1 MQGHQA
7 SGHDRG
13 GHQDDPPAG
22 GWTTLTAGTGVYAG
36 TAGTD
41 LLYLGSAGA
50 TVTVSAVE
58 KLLGGAGTDVVTLS
72 DAGSTL
78 CVGNIETLTGGAG
91 TDVVV
96 IAATGATLAVSGI
109 ETLLGSGA
117 NDVVT
122 VASGTIRYE
131 ARGAGAELTLA
142 AGNGADQIVFSDDG
156 HGGHGGHGGRGGAAF
171 ADSAA
176 YNQVGNFQSG
186 VDQLVLTGRLRARLD
201 DDGDGVV
208 DSASAASGGIDVSAA
223 EAATLTTVVADLT
236 DTDFASVRSAIGTLT
251 NSAAGADVLVLA
263 NDGTDAGAYLVTDRN
278 GDGVI
283 AATEIKLLGLFI
295 NTGSLNAADIAYG

>member
-1 MQGHQA
+1 MQGHQN
-7 SGHDRG
+7 SGHDHGDRP
-13 GHQDDPPAG
+13 DAPLA

-109 ETLLGSGA
+109 ETLLGGGA
-117 NDVVT
+117 DDVITVT
-122 VASGTIRYE
+122 SGTIRYE

-142 AGNGADQIVFSDDG
+142 AGNGADQIVLSDDG
-156 HGGHGGHGGRGGAAF
+156 HGGRGGRGGAAF
-171 ADSAA
+171 ADSAD
-176 YNQVGNFQSG
+176 YNQVSNFQSG

-236 DTDFASVRSAIGTLT
+236 DTDFASVRSAIGALT

-263 NDGTDAGAYLVTDRN
+263 NDGTDSGAYLVTDRN
-278 GDGVI
+278 GDGAI

-295 NTGSLNAADIAYG
+295 NSGSLNAADIAYG